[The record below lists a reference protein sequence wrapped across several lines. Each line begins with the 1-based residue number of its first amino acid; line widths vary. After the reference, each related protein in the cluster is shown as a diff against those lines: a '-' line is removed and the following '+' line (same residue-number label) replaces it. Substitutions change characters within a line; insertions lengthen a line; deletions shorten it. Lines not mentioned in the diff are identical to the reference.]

1 MAIRK
6 IPVAWQTGVGGAGVS
21 VFYSPFG
28 TDPTVELA
36 TFFNAIKAIFPT
48 VVTWDI
54 PASGDTLD
62 EASGLITGA
71 WIGGTAATIPA
82 TGGAVAYAGGTGLYC
97 RWQTS
102 GIVGGRRVRGRT
114 FLVPIV
120 SSLFDTQGTI
130 AAATIS
136 TVNTAATIL
145 VGTGKLSIWHRP
157 PPGTTSGS
165 AHAIVGVTVPDKVTS
180 LRTRRS

>member
-1 MAIRK
+1 
-6 IPVAWQTGVGGAGVS
+6 VAWQTGVGGAGVS

-28 TDPTVELA
+28 SDPTVELG
-36 TFFNAIKAIFPT
+36 TFFTAIRTAFPNA
-48 VVTWDI
+48 VSWDI
-54 PASGDTLD
+54 PATGDTVD

-71 WIGGTAATIPA
+71 WIAGTAATVVGS
-82 TGGAVAYAGGTGLYC
+82 GGAVGYAGGTGMYV

-114 FLVPIV
+114 FLCPIV
-120 SSLFDTQGTI
+120 SSLFDVQGTPG
-130 AAATIS
+130 AATV
-136 TVNTAATIL
+136 TMFQTAATTL
-145 VGTGKLSIWHRP
+145 VGSGKMVIWHRP

-165 AHAIVGVTVPDKVTS
+165 AHAVVGATVPDKVTS